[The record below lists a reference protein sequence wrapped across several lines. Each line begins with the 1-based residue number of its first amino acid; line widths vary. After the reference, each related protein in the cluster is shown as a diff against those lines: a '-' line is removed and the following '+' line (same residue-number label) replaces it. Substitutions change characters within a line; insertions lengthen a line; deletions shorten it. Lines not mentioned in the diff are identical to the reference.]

1 MIVHNEKENLLQLRD
16 LSLLLST
23 IDSMHLSDDG

>member
-1 MIVHNEKENLLQLRD
+1 MIVHKEKENLLQLRD
-16 LSLLLST
+16 LSLLLRT